1 MNRLINFNLV
11 LILSLLFPKIS
22 NAQQN
27 YVVDGNV
34 KGLKDGDKIYLV
46 YPSGD
51 QQITD
56 STLVK
61 SGSFSFVGSLEFP
74 AISRLFLNK
83 NPYVNKLAKGEN
95 LDYLMFYLAPEKIKL
110 TSSDSL
116 KKSIITNSLE
126 NMAYDDLKLM
136 LKENNA
142 DFANLRDEYN
152 KLPKDKQNDSLVLA
166 SFIAREAVYVKES
179 YLVHLQFAKK
189 HKNTYAGL
197 ISLAHIAAQPELA
210 KDVEELYKSLS
221 DKFKSSPAGKGIPA
235 SIASNKNTQMGAM
248 AVDIVQNSP
257 TGKAIKLSDYKG
269 KYVLID
275 FWASWCGPCREEN
288 PNLVKTYQQFK
299 DKGFEIFGV
308 SLDTPGDHQKWVNAI
323 KNDQL
328 TWPQVSDLKGWEN
341 EAAKIYGVRGIP
353 ASFLIDPSGK
363 IIAKDLRGKA
373 LTTELEKIFNIKQR

>member
-1 MNRLINFNLV
+1 MNKAEANRNGASTSDV
-11 LILSLLFPKIS
+11 

-34 KGLKDGDKIYLV
+34 KGLIDGDKIYLV
-46 YPSGD
+46 YPNGD

-74 AISRLFLNK
+74 AIARLFLNK

-110 TSSDSL
+110 TANDSL

-179 YLVHLQFAKK
+179 YLVHLEFAKK

-197 ISLAHIAAQPELA
+197 ISLAHIAAQPELD

-221 DKFKSSPAGKGIPA
+221 DKLKAQKMS
-235 SIASNKNTQMGAM
+235 
-248 AVDIVQNSP
+248 
-257 TGKAIKLSDYKG
+257 TGKNNVHA
-269 KYVLID
+269 
-275 FWASWCGPCREEN
+275 
-288 PNLVKTYQQFK
+288 
-299 DKGFEIFGV
+299 
-308 SLDTPGDHQKWVNAI
+308 
-323 KNDQL
+323 
-328 TWPQVSDLKGWEN
+328 
-341 EAAKIYGVRGIP
+341 
-353 ASFLIDPSGK
+353 
-363 IIAKDLRGKA
+363 
-373 LTTELEKIFNIKQR
+373 